1 MPKDEDVD
9 PIPSISA
16 QRDGAATGAAVP
28 RPRGG
33 TRNGASRDGRS
44 GARSEGEGSG
54 RPGVLAGGGLVLSL
68 AIAVAACIWAWQ
80 LQERL
85 VQTGHTMERY
95 EKRIADL
102 EDRLADTDE
111 GMSQNATVQ
120 AAKIRELDSE
130 VRKLWDNVWK
140 RSKERLDKLEAGEK
154 RSAGS
159 IAANAKALEATQAD
173 LGKAMTD
180 IAQLTRVAGDM
191 ERLMSSSRNS
201 QAEIERVADTLN
213 AINLD
218 LARLSKRVEGNEEW
232 ITAINAFRQS
242 TNASISQLQS
252 SLRAM
257 QGGVAGG

>member
-16 QRDGAATGAAVP
+16 RRDAAGSGDAVP

-33 TRNGASRDGRS
+33 SRGGGRGNGGSRSD
-44 GARSEGEGSG
+44 APAPA
-54 RPGVLAGGGLVLSL
+54 RPGLVSGLGLVLSL
-68 AIAVAACIWAWQ
+68 GIAIGACVWAWQ

-85 VQTGHTMERY
+85 TQAGHTMERY
-95 EKRIADL
+95 ERRIGDL

-111 GMSQNATVQ
+111 GMNQNATVQ

-140 RSKERLDKLEAGEK
+140 RSKERLDKLEASEK
-154 RSAGS
+154 RFNGA
-159 IAANAKALEATQAD
+159 IAANEQAVETTQAD

-191 ERLMSSSRNS
+191 ERLMTSSRNS
-201 QAEIERVADTLN
+201 QAEIERVADALN
-213 AINLD
+213 SINLE
-218 LARLSKRVEGNEEW
+218 LARYSKRVQGNEE
-232 ITAINAFRQS
+232 AIRAIDAFRRS
-242 TNASISQLQS
+242 TSANIDQ
-252 SLRAM
+252 LRAGLRSL
-257 QGGVAGG
+257 QGGSAGVQ

>member
-1 MPKDEDVD
+1 MPRDDDID
-9 PIPSISA
+9 PIPAISA
-16 QRDGAATGAAVP
+16 QREGAATGASVP

-33 TRNGASRDGRS
+33 ARGAARDGKGGNRND
-44 GARSEGEGSG
+44 GGSRG
-54 RPGVLAGGGLVLSL
+54 RPGLLSGFGLFLSL
-68 AIAVAACIWAWQ
+68 GIAVAACIWAWQ

-85 VQTGHTMERY
+85 VQAGHTMDRY
-95 EKRIADL
+95 ERRIADL

-111 GMSQNATVQ
+111 GMSQNAAVQ

-154 RSAGS
+154 RAASS
-159 IAANAKALEATQAD
+159 IAGNAQALEATQAD

-191 ERLMSSSRNS
+191 ERLMTSSRNS

-218 LARLSKRVEGNEEW
+218 LARLGKRVEGNEEW
-232 ITAINAFRQS
+232 ISAINAFRQS
-242 TNASISQLQS
+242 TNASISQLQN
-252 SLRAM
+252 SLRTL
-257 QGGVAGG
+257 QGGPAGD